1 MVNVMKQGIDYYPQN
16 VNFFFD
22 EKIVTIEERFGMLGG
37 YIAIRLLHSIY
48 AQGYYISWNA
58 ATCAAFCRALPYQDG
73 HKPIT
78 AALVKQV
85 LTHLISVGFFDEGMY
100 RKYKILTSHGIQRR
114 YFEITKRRRG
124 IKLEPKYLLTDTAD
138 SQSVEKTGANCTQ
151 IADNL
156 NATCMQNERKLSR
169 KRKENQSKGN
179 PSPSISPSPLQGDGE
194 EEGGGTDI
202 SQEEEGG
209 QQMRILLARAGVDK
223 DTIWELQRLTDNF
236 AKGGFATDLVA
247 DWLKNRQC
255 KDFELRQHLKGL
267 EDKGQIKPAMRYKD
281 WQVMV
286 WLRENLPPADSALIW
301 LSARSSVSRLESCRT
316 AIAEIKKGKINQPA
330 AFIRSRINSR

>member
-1 MVNVMKQGIDYYPQN
+1 
-16 VNFFFD
+16 
-22 EKIVTIEERFGMLGG
+22 
-37 YIAIRLLHSIY
+37 
-48 AQGYYISWNA
+48 
-58 ATCAAFCRALPYQDG
+58 
-73 HKPIT
+73 
-78 AALVKQV
+78 
-85 LTHLISVGFFDEGMY
+85 
-100 RKYKILTSHGIQRR
+100 
-114 YFEITKRRRG
+114 
-124 IKLEPKYLLTDTAD
+124 
-138 SQSVEKTGANCTQ
+138 
-151 IADNL
+151 
-156 NATCMQNERKLSR
+156 MQNERKLSR
-169 KRKENQSKGN
+169 KRKENQKKGN